1 MSGLEVIPPVLG
13 ARVLVVDDEW
23 PIRSALVRS
32 LTLLGYD
39 ADEASSGYEAL
50 EMLGHHHY
58 DVMVIDLRMP
68 GMDGTEVMQQ
78 VHRIYP
84 KLPIVVLTGY
94 GTLESAMIA
103 IRSGAVDYLLK
114 PAKIR
119 DLAAVVAKALQ
130 ERLTALGE
138 PPVESILRV
147 GPVTL
152 DRQKRLVIVA
162 MGSTDNVLRAELTPS
177 EVTLLAYLMQ
187 RPGVVVSCQE
197 LCRALGY
204 EVSAEEAQVI
214 VRPHISRLRKKVE
227 PAPERIQLIRTVL
240 ARGYVFSP

>member
-1 MSGLEVIPPVLG
+1 MSGSEIAPPVLG
-13 ARVLVVDDEW
+13 ARVLVVDDEL

-39 ADEASSGYEAL
+39 ADEASSGYQAL
-50 EMLGHHHY
+50 EMLERRHY
-58 DVMVIDLRMP
+58 DVMVVDLRMP

-78 VHRIYP
+78 AHRIHP
-84 KLPIVVLTGY
+84 KLPIIVLTGY

-130 ERLTALGE
+130 ERLAALGE
-138 PPVESILRV
+138 PVTESTLRV
-147 GPVTL
+147 GPITL
-152 DRQKRLVIVA
+152 DQQKRLVIVST
-162 MGSTDNVLRAELTPS
+162 GSTDNILQAELTPS

-187 RPGVVVSCQE
+187 RPGIVVSCQE
-197 LCRALGY
+197 LGRALGY

-227 PAPERIQLIRTVL
+227 PEPERTQLIHTVL

>member
-1 MSGLEVIPPVLG
+1 MTGPEVAPPLLG
-13 ARVLVVDDEW
+13 ARVLVVDDEL

-50 EMLGHHHY
+50 EMLGRHHY
-58 DVMVIDLRMP
+58 DVMVVDLRMP

-78 VHRIYP
+78 AHRIYP
-84 KLPIVVLTGY
+84 KLPIIVLTGY

-114 PAKIR
+114 PAKIC
-119 DLAAVVAKALQ
+119 DLATVVAKALQ
-130 ERLTALGE
+130 ERLAASGE

-147 GPVTL
+147 GPITL

-162 MGSTDNVLRAELTPS
+162 TGGTDSLLRAELTPS

-197 LCRALGY
+197 LCQALGY
-204 EVSAEEAQVI
+204 TVSAEEAQTI
-214 VRPHISRLRKKVE
+214 VRPHISRLRRKVE
-227 PAPERIQLIRTVL
+227 PQPLRLQLIRTVL